1 MNKRQEPQDETEP
14 AYEAQDD
21 TDSSPSR
28 GPLTRVNQKGGGAER
43 SAPPVMFAKEPDP
56 TVLPDGDDDDEFAE
70 QPHAFAQFIRR
81 TGPKVIDESDDSPTS
96 PLLPKQPRSLLDVG
110 LSKAF
115 LTDLAL
121 KIIHYSGT
129 PALTQLIRRI
139 GLGPGIVQQVISTL
153 AEERLVEVMSQSD
166 LYTGN
171 YRYRLTE
178 RGMQRVA
185 QALERSRY
193 AGPCPVTA
201 EQYSEVIR
209 RLHEHKQELSRTR
222 IKAVLG
228 DLVLAPEVS
237 DSVARALYSGK
248 AALFYGP
255 SGNGKTSILERFAHG
270 LDGVALVPYAI
281 YAYGQTIRVFDQ
293 SIHEPV
299 EEPDAETGVKED
311 TKMDRRWV
319 LIRRPAV
326 ILGAEMAEDSMDVAY
341 DPAARFY
348 QAPAHIKAQGG
359 VLIIDDFGRQ
369 RITARDMLTRLM
381 IPIERGWDTLSL
393 TTGEK
398 LSVPF
403 SVQVLFSTNIAIKKL
418 ADDSLLRRILYK
430 VEIPNPE
437 MAEFTD
443 VMHRACLQKHV
454 LVADGAIEYAV
465 KKLYSA
471 PKLKVRGSYARDLL
485 DMLVESASF
494 DGRDPVLD
502 KESFDRVFRM
512 FLVHETEESE
522 DEPGR

>member
-1 MNKRQEPQDETEP
+1 MYAREPEEEPEPIPDEE
-14 AYEAQDD
+14 E
-21 TDSSPSR
+21 
-28 GPLTRVNQKGGGAER
+28 E
-43 SAPPVMFAKEPDP
+43 EDP
-56 TVLPDGDDDDEFAE
+56 GD

-81 TGPKVIDESDDSPTS
+81 KAAPEMMEPDDSVAS
-96 PLLPKQPRSLLDVG
+96 PLLPKQPRTLLDLG

-139 GLGPGIVQQVISTL
+139 GLGPAIVQQVIAALS
-153 AEERLVEVMSQSD
+153 EERLVEIMSQSD

-178 RGMQRVA
+178 RGAQRVA

-209 RLHEHKQELSRTR
+209 RLHEYKQDFSRAR
-222 IKAVLG
+222 IKTLL
-228 DLVLAPEVS
+228 DELVLAPEVS
-237 DSVARALYSGK
+237 DAVARALYSSK

-255 SGNGKTSILERFAHG
+255 SGNGKTSILEGFAG
-270 LDGVALVPYAI
+270 SMDGVALVPYAI

-293 SIHEPV
+293 SVHEPV
-299 EEPDAETGVKED
+299 DEPDAEAGVKED
-311 TKMDRRWV
+311 TRMDRRWV

-326 ILGAEMAEDSMDVAY
+326 IIGAEMAEDSMDLAY
-341 DPAARFY
+341 DPASRFY
-348 QAPAHIKAQGG
+348 QAPPHIKAQGG

-369 RITARDMLTRLM
+369 RVSARDVLTRLM

-393 TTGEK
+393 MSGEK

-403 SVQVLFSTNIAIKKL
+403 SIQLLLGTNIGIKKL

-430 VEIPNPE
+430 VEIPNPKP
-437 MAEFTD
+437 AEFAE
-443 VMHRACLQKHV
+443 VLRRVCREKEI
-454 LVADGAIEYAV
+454 LVAEGALDHAV
-465 KKLYSA
+465 ERLYSQ
-471 PKLKVRGSYARDLL
+471 PELRVRVSYARDLM
-485 DMLVESASF
+485 DMLIESASF

-502 KESFDRVFRM
+502 KAAFDRVFKM
-512 FLVHETEESE
+512 FLATETEEDDS
-522 DEPGR
+522 GY

>member
-1 MNKRQEPQDETEP
+1 MYARETD
-14 AYEAQDD
+14 AAF
-21 TDSSPSR
+21 
-28 GPLTRVNQKGGGAER
+28 
-43 SAPPVMFAKEPDP
+43 PP
-56 TVLPDGDDDDEFAE
+56 DDEDDPAE
-70 QPHAFAQFIRR
+70 APHAFDQFIRR
-81 TGPKVIDESDDSPTS
+81 SAAPAVAEPDDAPES

-178 RGMQRVA
+178 RGAQRVT

-201 EQYSEVIR
+201 EQYSEVVR
-209 RLHEHKQELSRTR
+209 RLHAHRQELSRTR
-222 IKAVLG
+222 IKSVLNE
-228 DLVLAPEVS
+228 LVLAPEVS

-255 SGNGKTSILERFAHG
+255 SGNGKTGILEGFASG

-299 EEPDAETGVKED
+299 EEPDADGGVKED

-326 ILGAEMAEDSMDVAY
+326 ILGAEMAEDSMDLGY
-341 DPAARFY
+341 DPTARFY
-348 QAPAHIKAQGG
+348 QAPPHIKAQGG

-369 RITARDMLTRLM
+369 RISARDMLTRLM
-381 IPIERGWDTLSL
+381 IPIERGWDTLSM

-398 LSVPF
+398 LTVPF
-403 SVQVLFSTNIAIKKL
+403 SVQLLLGTNIAIKKL

-437 MAEFTD
+437 PQEFTEIMTR
-443 VMHRACLQKHV
+443 VCGQRRV
-454 LVADGAIEYAV
+454 SVADGAVEYAV
-465 KKLYSA
+465 NKLYSQ
-471 PKLKVRGSYARDLL
+471 PTLKVRASYARDLV
-485 DMLVESASF
+485 DMLIESASF
-494 DGRDPVLD
+494 DGHAPALD
-502 KESFDRVFRM
+502 RESFDRVFRM
-512 FLVHETEESE
+512 FLVHEGEDSGEEPSA
-522 DEPGR
+522 

>member
-1 MNKRQEPQDETEP
+1 MSKNEDPNHQTRPGP
-14 AYEAQDD
+14 DD
-21 TDSSPSR
+21 GQTAPP
-28 GPLTRVNQKGGGAER
+28 GPVTRVNQKADTGEKLT
-43 SAPPVMFAKEPDP
+43 PPPEKTVPPPMYAKTAQPSVP
-56 TVLPDGDDDDEFAE
+56 YNDDDEADE
-70 QPHAFAQFIRR
+70 PHAFAQFVRR
-81 TGPKVIDESDDSPTS
+81 TATRTLEETDDTASS
-96 PLLPKQPRSLLDVG
+96 PLLPKAPRSLLDVG

-139 GLGPGIVQQVISTL
+139 GLGPGIVQQVIATL

-171 YRYRLTE
+171 YRYRLTD
-178 RGMQRVA
+178 RGMMRVS

-209 RLHEHKQELSRTR
+209 RLHQHKQDVSPVR
-222 IKAVLG
+222 IKSVLG
-228 DLVLAPEVS
+228 DLVLAPDVA
-237 DSVARALYSGK
+237 DTVARALFSGK

-255 SGNGKTSILERFAHG
+255 SGNGKTSILESFAHG
-270 LDGVALVPYAI
+270 LEGVALVPYSI

-299 EEPDAETGVKED
+299 EEPDADAGVKED
-311 TKMDRRWV
+311 TRMDRRWV
-319 LIRRPAV
+319 LVRRPAV
-326 ILGAEMAEDSMDVAY
+326 ILGAEMAEDALDVAY
-341 DPAARFY
+341 DPQARFY
-348 QAPAHIKAQGG
+348 QAPPHIKAQGG

-369 RITARDMLTRLM
+369 RIPPRDMLTRLM
-381 IPIERGWDTLSL
+381 IPLERGWDTLSL

-398 LSVPF
+398 LTIPF
-403 SVQVLFSTNIAIKKL
+403 KAQLLLSTNIAIKQL

-430 VEIPNPE
+430 VEIPNPAQE
-437 MAEFTD
+437 EFTEI
-443 VMHRACLQKHV
+443 MRRACAQKRV
-454 LVADGAIEYAV
+454 RVADDALLYAV
-465 KKLYSA
+465 KKLYGA
-471 PKLKVRGSYARDLL
+471 PRLKVRSSYARDLL
-485 DMLVESASF
+485 DMLIESASF

-512 FLVHETEESE
+512 FLVHESE
-522 DEPGR
+522 DSEDPSA